1 MSWSL
6 INRGGAMKAAE
17 SVREASKAGGEAAVT
32 RSVLKNCVCR
42 QHMPLQGAVFHKS
55 YTTDEELLGQTRKQ

>member
-1 MSWSL
+1 
-6 INRGGAMKAAE
+6 MKAAE
-17 SVREASKAGGEAAVT
+17 SVREASKARGEAAVT

-55 YTTDEELLGQTRKQ
+55 YTTDEELPGQTRKQ